1 MSLYKNTFQ
10 LIAELAKAECGENCH
25 SYSANTCEIECN
37 NVLDAID
44 KISQGEI
51 KYLPQAVNIQ
61 VSNEHGYFVEMDDL
75 VKYMVGTHC
84 RSFKEALDEIAKGN
98 GTDKPLAICIE
109 AKELKKAAK
118 KAKKKK
124 MEICPD
130 CKKPSYLC
138 TCNKSKSESYN
149 TTDDEDFDDGDLDDD
164 DEELYECAM
173 SVIEKCKSEGINLLQ
188 K

>member
-10 LIAELAKAECGENCH
+10 LISELAKTECGENCH
-25 SYSANTCEIECN
+25 SYSADACEIECN

-61 VSNEHGYFVEMDDL
+61 VSNEHGYFVEMED
-75 VKYMVGTHC
+75 VVRYMVGTNC
-84 RSFKEALDEIAKGN
+84 RSFKEALSEIAKGN
-98 GTDKPLAICIE
+98 GTDKPIAICIE
-109 AKELKKAAK
+109 GKELKKAAK

-138 TCNKSKSESYN
+138 TCNKSKNESY
-149 TTDDEDFDDGDLDDD
+149 DDIDNYDDDFEDD

-173 SVIEKCKSEGINLLQ
+173 SIIEKCKSEGIKLLQ